1 MMSRR
6 LAFVVLTLLAVAMF
20 ARPLFRGEVLTFR
33 DHADYFQP
41 LHYFTADELRHFHLP
56 LWNPYNAS
64 GEPWLANPQTGV
76 FYPPAWI
83 FLVLP
88 FATAY
93 VLFLLFHVALLGCG
107 AFLLFARIGSPR
119 SALIGAV
126 ILMLCGPTLSMIDIS
141 NNLTTFAWLPLVLWC
156 AMSGA
161 SPMLGAAAIAMSFL
175 AGEPFFAAVGALIF
189 ATIAVAGDRWPVDGR
204 PPATGHRPPVKTIID
219 VAVTAFCL
227 SAIQL
232 VPFMALIAGS
242 DRAGSIP
249 REEILR
255 DSMTFADWLRIVV
268 PGGTTHQHFI
278 PAVYIGIVPV
288 ILALF
293 AIRDRRARGWL
304 ILLALSVIV
313 SAGSGELL
321 TRLPLTIIRYPAR
334 VVPLGAFAIAAL
346 AVIGFERIPRFGR
359 SAGAALIIVA
369 LIIAELVPRIG
380 PILQSAPFNPRVP
393 YARVVGRDG
402 KIAREMPAQ
411 LSTLDRRAWIAGYL
425 NLFEHRF
432 DAWTAAPVVSE
443 SYTRA
448 YVDAMNHRDLLDRAS
463 IAYIFTLDSGRVGVS
478 HNPKAFPMAYWR
490 DSSGRAVGASLL
502 AFATSAVHVVIDAPA
517 EGRVVVTQQL
527 ASGWSVEVD
536 GLAANAERDGVFR
549 AVRVRGGHHAI
560 TWRYHPRSFAI
571 GITLTLFAILRM
583 LLSSS
588 FVKRS
593 GAKFIFSQR
602 ENHLKSD
609 SRAGVESRSPKF
621 LQEET
626 FYGEQYR

>member
-1 MMSRR
+1 MMMAPVILSGVKDLSGRDPSPSAR
-6 LAFVVLTLLAVAMF
+6 LRMTGLAFGVITLLALALF

-93 VLFLLFHVALLGCG
+93 VLFLLFHMALLGCG
-107 AFLLFARIGSPR
+107 AFLLFSRVGSLR

-156 AMSGA
+156 AMSNT
-161 SPMLGAAAIAMSFL
+161 STMLSAMAIAMSFL
-175 AGEPFFAAVGALIF
+175 AGEPFFAAAGALMFVLI
-189 ATIAVAGDRWPVDGR
+189 RR
-204 PPATGHRPPVKTIID
+204 KNIID
-219 VAVTAFCL
+219 IAITAFCL

-232 VPFMALIAGS
+232 IPFLAMIAGS
-242 DRAGSIP
+242 DRAGSTP

-268 PGGTTHQHFI
+268 PGGVTHQHFI
-278 PAVYIGIVPV
+278 PSVYIGIVPTV
-288 ILALF
+288 LALLG
-293 AIRDRRARGWL
+293 IWDRRARGWL
-304 ILLALSVIV
+304 ILLAASVIL

-321 TRLPLTIIRYPAR
+321 ARLPLTIIRYPAR

-346 AVIGFERIPRFGR
+346 AVIGCDRLPR
-359 SAGAALIIVA
+359 AGKSTFASLLVLLVIV
-369 LIIAELVPRIG
+369 ELVPRVG
-380 PILQSAPFNPRVP
+380 PLLQSAPFDPSVP

-402 KIAREMPAQ
+402 KIARVMPPN
-411 LSTLDRRAWIAGYL
+411 LSTIDRRAWIAGYL

-432 DAWTAAPVVSE
+432 DAWTAAPVVSA

-448 YVDAMNHRDLLDRAS
+448 YIGAMSNRNLLDRAS
-463 IAYIFTLDSGRVGVS
+463 IAYIVTLENGRVGIV
-478 HNPKAFPMAYWR
+478 HNPTAFPMAYWR
-490 DSSGRAVGASLL
+490 DSAGRIARASLL
-502 AFATSAVHVVIDAPA
+502 ACTTSSVFVSIDAPA
-517 EGRVVVTQQL
+517 DGVVVVTQQL

-536 GLAANAERDGVFR
+536 GARANAERDGVFR
-549 AVRVRGGHHAI
+549 AVGVRRGRHAI
-560 TWRYHPRSFAI
+560 TWRYRPRSLAI
-571 GITLTLFAILRM
+571 GIALTMLAIFRM
-583 LLSSS
+583 LLSTK
-588 FVKRS
+588 FVKRF
-593 GAKFIFSQR
+593 GTKNIFSRKQNSL
-602 ENHLKSD
+602 E
-609 SRAGVESRSPKF
+609 V
-621 LQEET
+621 
-626 FYGEQYR
+626 

>member
-1 MMSRR
+1 MNRR
-6 LAFVVLTLLAVAMF
+6 LAFALLTILALAMF

-41 LHYFTADELRHFHLP
+41 LRYFTADELRHFHLP

-64 GEPWLANPQTGV
+64 GEPWLANPQTAV

-83 FLVLP
+83 FLVVP

-93 VLFLLFHVALLGCG
+93 VLYLVFHVALLGCG
-107 AFLLFARIGSPR
+107 AFLLFSRIGSPR

-161 SPMLGAAAIAMSFL
+161 SPTLSAIAIAMSFL
-175 AGEPFFAAVGALIF
+175 AGEPFFAAAGALMF
-189 ATIAVAGDRWPVDGR
+189 AVITLGTRHSALGTRL
-204 PPATGHRPPVKTIID
+204 ID
-219 VAVTAFCL
+219 VAITAFCL
-227 SAIQL
+227 SAVQL
-232 VPFMALIAGS
+232 IPFLAIITGS
-242 DRAGSIP
+242 DRAGSVP
-249 REEILR
+249 REEVLR
-255 DSMTFADWLRIVV
+255 DSMTFADWLRVAI

-278 PAVYIGIVPV
+278 PSVYVGIVAA
-288 ILALF
+288 ILALLG
-293 AIRDRRARGWL
+293 IWDRRARGWL
-304 ILLALSVIV
+304 ILLAVCVIV

-334 VVPLGAFAIAAL
+334 VVPLGALAIAAL
-346 AVIGFERIPRFGR
+346 AVIGLERVFRTGKI
-359 SAGAALIIVA
+359 AGATPLLVLLVIID
-369 LIIAELVPRIG
+369 LVPRVG
-380 PILQSAPFNPRVP
+380 PLLQSAPFDPRIP

-402 KIAREMPAQ
+402 KIARVMPPK
-411 LSTLDRRAWIAGYL
+411 LSTIDRRAWIAGYL

-448 YVDAMNHRDLLDRAS
+448 YIAAMSNRDLLNRAS
-463 IAYIFTLDSGRVGVS
+463 IAYIVTLENGRVGVV
-478 HNPKAFPMAYWR
+478 HNPTAFPMAYWR
-490 DSSGRAVGASLL
+490 DSTGRIVQASVL
-502 AFATSAVHVVIDAPA
+502 ACTTSSVFVTIDAPA
-517 EGRVVVTQQL
+517 DGLVVVTQQL

-536 GLAANAERDGVFR
+536 GVAANAERDGVFR

-560 TWRYHPRSFAI
+560 TWRYRPRSIAI
-571 GITLTLFAILRM
+571 GIALTLIAILRM
-583 LLSSS
+583 LLSKK

-593 GAKFIFSQR
+593 GTKNIFSKK
-602 ENHLKSD
+602 ENSLE
-609 SRAGVESRSPKF
+609 V
-621 LQEET
+621 
-626 FYGEQYR
+626 